1 MTKDMTKGHPL
12 SLILLFSL
20 PVLLGNLFQ
29 QFYNMADTV
38 IVGHFLGEDA
48 LAAVGST
55 SSIVFL
61 VLGFAI
67 GISQGFGIMISH
79 AFGAKD
85 MPLLRHYAAL
95 SILLGAVI
103 SVVMTVL
110 TMFLSRS
117 LLIFLKTPD
126 NILDMA
132 NSFLLVIY
140 GGITATMFFN
150 ISSSILRGLGN
161 SKVPLY
167 ILMLASVLNVVLD
180 FFFIGLLKTGATGA
194 AWATVISQAISAALC
209 FLYMFKRFDFF
220 HFHKEDFIPDRTSV
234 SHLLSI
240 GLPTAVNY
248 SITASGMMIL
258 QGAVNSFGS
267 SAVAA
272 FTASSKVELLSFQS
286 MVSLGTTMATYCGQN
301 LGAKKYQ
308 RIFDGMKQ
316 ALILTV
322 FLSLSAVLITQG
334 FGNAIVRLFLSHP
347 SDVVVAYSMQYFNTI
362 SWFFLPLAWIFL
374 YRTALQGLGKGFI
387 PLLGGLLEMG
397 CRLLVIAVFLK
408 TAGYTAVCF
417 ASPAAWVGAG
427 VPLLV
432 VYYVWER
439 RARRKLTYQKSPR

>member
-1 MTKDMTKGHPL
+1 MTKDMTRGNPL

-55 SSIVFL
+55 GSIVFL

-85 MPLLRHYAAL
+85 IPLLRHYAAL

-103 SVVMTVL
+103 SVIMTVI

-117 LLIFLKTPD
+117 LLIFLKTPA
-126 NILDMA
+126 NILDTA
-132 NSFLLVIY
+132 NSFLLIIY

-150 ISSSILRGLGN
+150 IASSILRGLGN

-167 ILMLASVLNVVLD
+167 ILILSSVLNVILD
-180 FFFIGLLKTGATGA
+180 FFFIGLLQTGATGA
-194 AWATVISQAISAALC
+194 AWATVISQGVSAVLC

-220 HFHKEDFIPDRTSV
+220 HFHKEDFRPDPSSV
-234 SHLLSI
+234 KHLLSI
-240 GLPTAVNY
+240 GLPTALNY

-258 QGAVNSFGS
+258 QSAINFFGS
-267 SAVAA
+267 AAVAA
-272 FTASSKVELLSFQS
+272 YTASSKVELLAFQP

-316 ALILTV
+316 AFIITFFLTAFAV
-322 FLSLSAVLITQG
+322 FITQG
-334 FGNAIVRLFLSHP
+334 FGSAIVRLFLSHP
-347 SDVVVAYSMQYFNTI
+347 SDIVVSYSTQYFNTI

-374 YRTALQGLGKGFI
+374 YRTALQGLGKGLI

-397 CRLLVIAVFLK
+397 CRFFVIVFFLK

-427 VPLLV
+427 VPLLI

-439 RARRKLTYQKSPR
+439 KAKKTVSSN